1 MNKEEVEELLKKRKQ
16 DLCNK
21 IAAYSEL
28 PNSLKS
34 EYEKRRMIQCS
45 SRLLEVS
52 LILQKLGIKDAE

>member
-1 MNKEEVEELLKKRKQ
+1 MNKQEVEELLKKRKQ

-34 EYEKRRMIQCS
+34 EYEKRTMFQCS
-45 SRLLEVS
+45 LRLLEVS

>member
-1 MNKEEVEELLKKRKQ
+1 MNKQEVEELLKQRKQ

-21 IAAYSEL
+21 IAEYSDL

-34 EYEKRRMIQCS
+34 EYERCRMIQCS

>member
-1 MNKEEVEELLKKRKQ
+1 MNKEEVEELLKQRKQ

-21 IAAYSEL
+21 ITEYSDL

>member
-1 MNKEEVEELLKKRKQ
+1 MNKEEVEELLKQRKQ

-21 IAAYSEL
+21 IAEYSDL

>member
-1 MNKEEVEELLKKRKQ
+1 MNKEEVEELLKQRKQ

-21 IAAYSEL
+21 IAEYSDL

-34 EYEKRRMIQCS
+34 VYEKRRMIQCS

>member
-1 MNKEEVEELLKKRKQ
+1 MNKQEVEELLKQRKQ

-21 IAAYSEL
+21 IAEYSDL